1 MPESHTVE
9 SLLVA
14 DIGSA
19 TTKVALVDVVNN
31 QHRLLSLGVTTTTTQ
46 ASDANVLVGVCDAI
60 RQIEARTGRQLLTD
74 DRQLIT
80 PERSSLQGVDAFVA
94 TTSAAAPL
102 RVAIVGLSRDLSVAS
117 AQRAIRSARATTI
130 VTFALDES
138 IGRWVPVTVPSSP
151 DSEAQTPRTVL
162 EDPMVLAAEK
172 LARAQVDAIVLV
184 GGVDG
189 GATAALYD
197 LTNLVTAIVAARD
210 ESARPPVIFAGN
222 SAARTEVAQRIGQVT
237 TLRVVDNVRPTL
249 DTENLLPLQ
258 HELETLYDEKKVKWL
273 PGYADLSNWTT
284 IPIRSSTQ
292 GLQTIIRY
300 LARRYGLR
308 VLGVD
313 VGASATSIV
322 SANGDQVQTILCA
335 DVGLGQHLANLLE
348 RVPLERW
355 LEWLPIEI
363 TDDEAYAYWLNHSL
377 YPRALP
383 LTRTEMY
390 LLQAAA
396 RVALATAAQD
406 LTTDE
411 CDLVVLSGGMVAS
424 NSNLGAL
431 ALVALDALQLCG
443 VFSLVVDS
451 FGIVPALGALAMLC
465 PAGAASVL
473 ERDTLVTLGPVIAL
487 DSKNREGQL
496 DARVRVQP
504 ANSGPI
510 NLEVQHGSLELVPI
524 VLGQK
529 ASLEV
534 HPAGGTRLPNAK
546 RGVFQAQVEGGA
558 LGVVIDARGRP
569 IILPSD
575 AEKRR
580 TKIQQWYWDVG
591 GEVGYA

>member
-1 MPESHTVE
+1 MPESHKVE

-19 TTKVALVDVVNN
+19 TTKVALLDVVNN
-31 QHRLLSLGVTTTTTQ
+31 QHRLLSLGITATTAQ
-46 ASDANVLVGVCDAI
+46 AAEANVLTGVCEAI

-74 DRQLIT
+74 DRQLIR
-80 PERSSLQGVDAFVA
+80 PERSSLQGVDALVA

-102 RVAIVGLSRDLSVAS
+102 RVAIVGLSRGLSIAS
-117 AQRAIRSARATTI
+117 AQRAVHSAPATT
-130 VTFALDES
+130 VATFALDES
-138 IGRWVPVTVPSSP
+138 IGRWVPVTVPP
-151 DSEAQTPRTVL
+151 PEAEGQAPRTVL
-162 EDPMVLAAEK
+162 EDPLVLAAEK
-172 LARAQVDAIVLV
+172 LARAQVDAIVVV
-184 GGVDG
+184 GGADG

-197 LTNLVTAIVAARD
+197 LTHLVAAIVAARE
-210 ESARPPVIFAGN
+210 ESMRPPVIFAGN
-222 SAARTEVAQRIGQVT
+222 SAARAEVAQRIGQLT
-237 TLRVVDNVRPTL
+237 ALRVVDNVRPTL
-249 DTENLLPLQ
+249 DSENLLPLQ
-258 HELETLYDEKKVKWL
+258 HELETLYTEKKIQWL
-273 PGYADLSNWTT
+273 PGYTDLSNWTAM
-284 IPIRSSTQ
+284 PIRSSTQ
-292 GLQTIIRY
+292 GFQTIIRY

-313 VGASATSIV
+313 LGANATRIV
-322 SANGDQVQTILCA
+322 AVDGDQMQTILRA
-335 DVGLGQHLANLLE
+335 DLGLGQHLVNLLE
-348 RVPLERW
+348 GVPLERW
-355 LEWLPIEI
+355 LAWLPIE
-363 TDDEAYAYWLNHSL
+363 TTEDEAYAYWLNHAL

-383 LTRTEMY
+383 LTRQEMY
-390 LLQAAA
+390 FLQAAA

-406 LTTDE
+406 LAMDT
-411 CDLVVLSGGMVAS
+411 CDLLILSGGMVAS

-443 VFSLVVDS
+443 VFSLGVDS

-465 PAGAASVL
+465 PEGAASVL

-487 DSKNREGQL
+487 NSKNREGQL

-534 HPAGGTRLPNAK
+534 RPAGDTSLPNAK

-558 LGVVIDARGRP
+558 LGIVIDARGRP
-569 IILPSD
+569 IVLPSD

>member
-1 MPESHTVE
+1 MADPHKVE

-14 DIGSA
+14 DIGSV

-31 QHRLLSLGVTTTTTQ
+31 QHRLLSLGVTATTTQ
-46 ASDANVLVGVCDAI
+46 ASDTNVLAGVCDAI
-60 RQIEARTGRQLLTD
+60 RQIQARTGRQLLTD

-80 PERSSLQGVDAFVA
+80 PEHSSLQGVDAFIA

-102 RVAIVGLSRDLSVAS
+102 RVAIVGLSRELSITS
-117 AQRAIRSARATTI
+117 AQRAIHSAHAMT
-130 VTFALDES
+130 VATFALDES
-138 IGRWVPVTVPSSP
+138 IGRWVPITVPPPP
-151 DSEAQTPRTVL
+151 DSDSQTPRTVL
-162 EDPMVLAAEK
+162 EDPMVLAAET
-172 LARAQVDAIVLV
+172 LARAQADAIVLV

-210 ESARPPVIFAGN
+210 EGARPPVIFAGN
-222 SAARTEVAQRIGQVT
+222 SAARAEVAQRIGQVT
-237 TLRVVDNVRPTL
+237 ALRVVDNVRPTL

-258 HELETLYDEKKVKWL
+258 HELEALYDEKKIKWL
-273 PGYADLSNWTT
+273 PGYTDLSNWTAM
-284 IPIRSSTQ
+284 PIRSSAQ
-292 GLQTIIRY
+292 AFQTAIRY

-308 VLGVD
+308 VMGVD
-313 VGASATSIV
+313 LGASATSIV
-322 SANGDQVQTILCA
+322 SVDGEQVQTILRA
-335 DVGLGQHLANLLE
+335 DVGLGQHLANLLD

-355 LEWLPIEI
+355 LEWLPIEMA
-363 TDDEAYAYWLNHSL
+363 DDEACAYWLNHTL

-383 LTRTEMY
+383 LTRPEMY

-396 RVALATAAQD
+396 RVALASAAQD
-406 LTTDE
+406 LATDE
-411 CDLVVLSGGMVAS
+411 CELLVLSGGMFAS

-431 ALVALDALQLCG
+431 ALVALDALQPYG
-443 VFSLVVDS
+443 VFSLAVDS
-451 FGIVPALGALAMLC
+451 FGLVPAWGALATLC
-465 PAGAASVL
+465 PEAAASVL
-473 ERDTLVTLGPVIAL
+473 EHDGLATLGPVIAL
-487 DSKNREGQL
+487 QSKNREGQL

-504 ANSGPI
+504 SNSGPI

-534 HPAGGTRLPNAK
+534 RLTGGASLPNAK

-569 IILPSD
+569 IVLPSD
-575 AEKRR
+575 VEKRR

>member
-151 DSEAQTPRTVL
+151 DSETQTPRTVL

>member
-1 MPESHTVE
+1 MADPHTVE

-31 QHRLLSLGVTTTTTQ
+31 QHRLLSLGVTSTTTQ
-46 ASDANVLVGVCDAI
+46 ASDANVLAGVCDAI

-138 IGRWVPVTVPSSP
+138 IGRWVPVTVPPPP

-172 LARAQVDAIVLV
+172 LARAHVDAIVLV

-237 TLRVVDNVRPTL
+237 ALRVVDNVRPTL

-273 PGYADLSNWTT
+273 PGYADLSNWTAL
-284 IPIRSSTQ
+284 PIRSSAQ
-292 GLQTIIRY
+292 GFQTIIRY

-411 CDLVVLSGGMVAS
+411 CDLLVLSGGMVAS

-431 ALVALDALQLCG
+431 ALVTLDALQLCG

-465 PAGAASVL
+465 PEGAASVL

-534 HPAGGTRLPNAK
+534 RPAGGTRLPNAK

-558 LGVVIDARGRP
+558 LGIVIDARGRP

>member
-1 MPESHTVE
+1 MADPHKVE

-31 QHRLLSLGVTTTTTQ
+31 QHRLLSLGVTATTAH
-46 ASDANVLVGVCDAI
+46 ASDANVLAGVCDAI
-60 RQIEARTGRQLLTD
+60 RQIQARTGRQLLTD

-80 PERSSLQGVDAFVA
+80 PEHSSLQGVDAFVA

-102 RVAIVGLSRDLSVAS
+102 RVAIVGLSRELSITS
-117 AQRAIRSARATTI
+117 AQRAINSAHATT
-130 VTFALDES
+130 VATFALDES
-138 IGRWVPVTVPSSP
+138 IGRWVPITVPPPP
-151 DSEAQTPRTVL
+151 DSDSQTPRTVL
-162 EDPMVLAAEK
+162 EDPMVLAAET
-172 LARAQVDAIVLV
+172 LARAQADTIVLV

-197 LTNLVTAIVAARD
+197 LTNLVTAMVAARD

-222 SAARTEVAQRIGQVT
+222 SAARAEVAQRIGQVT
-237 TLRVVDNVRPTL
+237 ALRVVDNVRPTL
-249 DTENLLPLQ
+249 DTENLSPLQ
-258 HELETLYDEKKVKWL
+258 HELEALYDEKKIKWL
-273 PGYADLSNWTT
+273 PGYTDLSNWTAM
-284 IPIRSSTQ
+284 PIRSSAQ
-292 GLQTIIRY
+292 AFQTAIRY

-313 VGASATSIV
+313 LGASATSIV
-322 SANGDQVQTILCA
+322 SVDGDQVQTILRA
-335 DVGLGQHLANLLE
+335 DMGLGHHLANLLD

-363 TDDEAYAYWLNHSL
+363 ADNEACAYWLNHTL

-383 LTRTEMY
+383 LTRSEMY

-396 RVALATAAQD
+396 RVALARAAQD
-406 LTTDE
+406 LVTDE
-411 CDLVVLSGGMVAS
+411 CELLVLSGGMFAS

-431 ALVALDALQLCG
+431 ALVALDALQPCG
-443 VFSLVVDS
+443 VFSLAVDS
-451 FGIVPALGALAMLC
+451 FGLMPALGALATLC
-465 PAGAASVL
+465 PEAAASVL
-473 ERDTLVTLGPVIAL
+473 ERDGLVTLGPVIAL
-487 DSKNREGQL
+487 RSKNREGQL

-504 ANSGPI
+504 SNSGPI

-534 HPAGGTRLPNAK
+534 RLTGGADLPNAK

-569 IILPSD
+569 IVLPSD